1 MLHIR
6 TVLKKSVCTENCLS
20 FFSPMIVSLKWQM
33 TSRSKFDPAG
43 NLTVMSSEEKEVVKH
58 KLVFSFSS
66 PTMSSNIPLM
76 RIVQSVKHTKRRGSN
91 VLKEGWMIHY
101 TNKDP
106 SVINELVNDNKRIR
120 QVIGICVACTE
131 TETFLAAG
139 HQVHYFVP
147 KRNGQT
153 FL

>member
-1 MLHIR
+1 
-6 TVLKKSVCTENCLS
+6 
-20 FFSPMIVSLKWQM
+20 
-33 TSRSKFDPAG
+33 
-43 NLTVMSSEEKEVVKH
+43 
-58 KLVFSFSS
+58 
-66 PTMSSNIPLM
+66 M

-106 SVINELVNDNKRIR
+106 SVINLLVNDNKRIG
-120 QVIGICVACTE
+120 QVIGIYVAFIE